1 MATEPQNSDFSSSS
15 SSTTLPV
22 SNSDTVSNSDKKRT
36 RRQKDSGTK
45 HPTYI
50 GVRKRSWGKWVS
62 EIREPRKKSRIW
74 LGTYSTAEM
83 AARAHDVAALT
94 IKGASAILNFP
105 QLADSLPRAESV
117 SPRDV
122 QAAAAKA
129 ANMDFSESSPALSVE
144 NESSESVVNNNSDEL
159 AEIVTLPKLDGCF
172 DSVSMDELFRVDSDD
187 LWQHT
192 PWWVP
197 ESDLDFYHSQQG
209 YDLESL

>member
-1 MATEPQNSDFSSSS
+1 MATEPHNSDFSSSS
-15 SSTTLPV
+15 NSTTELTR
-22 SNSDTVSNSDKKRT
+22 SVSNSDKKRTT

-74 LGTYSTAEM
+74 LGTYETPEM

-94 IKGASAILNFP
+94 IKGDSAILNFP
-105 QLADSLPRAESV
+105 QLAESLPRAESV
-117 SPRDV
+117 SPQHV

-129 ANMDFSESSPALSVE
+129 ANMEVLEASSPALCVE
-144 NESSESVVNNNSDEL
+144 NESSESVTNNSDEL
-159 AEIVTLPKLDGCF
+159 GEIIELPSLEGSF
-172 DSVSMDELFRVDSDD
+172 DSVSSMDELLLVDSDD
-187 LWQHT
+187 LWLYT

-197 ESDLDFYHSQQG
+197 ENDLDVYCSQQG
-209 YDLESL
+209 ML

>member
-1 MATEPQNSDFSSSS
+1 MATEPHNTDFSSSS
-15 SSTTLPV
+15 TSTTELTRSV
-22 SNSDTVSNSDKKRT
+22 SNSGNKKT

-74 LGTYSTAEM
+74 LGTYNTAEM

-94 IKGASAILNFP
+94 IKGDSAILNFP
-105 QLADSLPRAESV
+105 QLAESLPRAESG

-129 ANMDFSESSPALSVE
+129 ANMEFLEPSPALSVE
-144 NESSESVVNNNSDEL
+144 NESSNSVTHNSDEL
-159 AEIVTLPKLDGCF
+159 GEIIKLPSLEGCF
-172 DSVSMDELFRVDSDD
+172 DSFSSIDEFFRVDSDD
-187 LWQHT
+187 LWLYT
-192 PWWVP
+192 PWWP
-197 ESDLDFYHSQQG
+197 ESELDELDVYCSQHG
-209 YDLESL
+209 MML

>member
-1 MATEPQNSDFSSSS
+1 MALATETNNSDISSSS
-15 SSTTLPV
+15 SSTTR
-22 SNSDTVSNSDKKRT
+22 SVSNSDKKRT

-45 HPTYI
+45 HPIYT

-74 LGTYSTAEM
+74 LGTFATPEM
-83 AARAHDVAALT
+83 AARAHDVAALA
-94 IKGASAILNFP
+94 IKGDSAVLNFP

-129 ANMDFSESSPALSVE
+129 ASMEFLESSHALCVE
-144 NESSESVVNNNSDEL
+144 NESSESIVNNSDEL
-159 AEIVTLPKLDGCF
+159 GEIIELPSLEGGF
-172 DSVSMDELFRVDSDD
+172 DSVFMNELGRVDSDD
-187 LWQHT
+187 LWLFT

-197 ESDLDFYHSQQG
+197 ENDLDDYYSPQG
-209 YDLESL
+209 MI